1 MPWYWLNGLFHNPL
15 RYPWYLYGKNTVF
28 LLSVCVS
35 SHISIL
41 SHQLPD
47 NSCCSASPVALILN
61 DLIKFQDVGDNNPR
75 HPHKNPSVGFQFHAM
90 RKRQPRVQ
98 SSCEESM
105 RIFPGRRQSVSATMM
120 QDAWMPPLV
129 LIFFPPPVLNLYHQW
144 NIWCRLSSFH
154 CMSQLLK
161 TTQIFHLFDLFIYFY
176 SQTEHMTPA
185 PLSLAIP
192 NTMPSFRGKWVNQQ
206 WNEDELI
213 MPHNLLWVTF

>member
-15 RYPWYLYGKNTVF
+15 RYPWYLSGKNTVF

-90 RKRQPRVQ
+90 RKKATEGSEFMWGKHENISWQKTVSQCNNDARRMNATVIFDLLSPPR
-98 SSCEESM
+98 
-105 RIFPGRRQSVSATMM
+105 PQSVSPVEHLTQAFIFSLHVSAFKNHTNLPFI
-120 QDAWMPPLV
+120 W
-129 LIFFPPPVLNLYHQW
+129 LIY
-144 NIWCRLSSFH
+144 
-154 CMSQLLK
+154 
-161 TTQIFHLFDLFIYFY
+161 LFL
-176 SQTEHMTPA
+176 
-185 PLSLAIP
+185 
-192 NTMPSFRGKWVNQQ
+192 
-206 WNEDELI
+206 
-213 MPHNLLWVTF
+213 

>member
-1 MPWYWLNGLFHNPL
+1 MVSFWMPWYWLNGLFHNPL
-15 RYPWYLYGKNTVF
+15 RYPWYLSGKNTVF

-61 DLIKFQDVGDNNPR
+61 DLIKFQDVGDNNPC

-120 QDAWMPPLV
+120 QDAWMPPLF
-129 LIFFPPPVLNLYHQW
+129 LIFFPP
-144 NIWCRLSSFH
+144 SSI
-154 CMSQLLK
+154 CITSG
-161 TTQIFHLFDLFIYFY
+161 TSDAGFHLF
-176 SQTEHMTPA
+176 TA
-185 PLSLAIP
+185 CLS
-192 NTMPSFRGKWVNQQ
+192 F
-206 WNEDELI
+206 
-213 MPHNLLWVTF
+213 

>member
-15 RYPWYLYGKNTVF
+15 RYPWYLSGKNTVF

-120 QDAWMPPLV
+120 QDAWMPPLF
-129 LIFFPPPVLNLYHQW
+129 LIFFPPPRPQSVSPVEHLMQAFIFSLHVSAFKNHTNLPF
-144 NIWCRLSSFH
+144 IWL
-154 CMSQLLK
+154 
-161 TTQIFHLFDLFIYFY
+161 IYLFL
-176 SQTEHMTPA
+176 
-185 PLSLAIP
+185 
-192 NTMPSFRGKWVNQQ
+192 
-206 WNEDELI
+206 
-213 MPHNLLWVTF
+213 